1 MNQTD
6 RSLIHKL
13 TATTDNYAGLILR
26 VTLGGVLFPHGAQ
39 KVFGWF
45 GGPGFIKEMD
55 HLTHAA
61 GLPAFIAI
69 LVILIEFLG
78 ALFLLCGWHTRLTAA
93 TVAVLFIGIILKVH
107 AGMGF
112 FMNWF
117 GNRPAGVEGFEYH
130 LLVIGIC
137 AALIATGSGK
147 YAWDQH
153 YARLKTNR

>member
-1 MNQTD
+1 MKQ
-6 RSLIHKL
+6 
-13 TATTDNYAGLILR
+13 TDNYGGLILR
-26 VTLGGVLFPHGAQ
+26 ITLGGILFPHGAQ

-45 GGPGFIKEMD
+45 GGPGFTKEMD
-55 HLTHAA
+55 HLTHSA

-78 ALFLLCGWHTRLTAA
+78 ALLLLCGWYTRLTAA
-93 TVAVLFIGIILKVH
+93 IVAILFIGIIVKVH

-117 GNRPAGVEGFEYH
+117 GSLPAGVEGFEYH

-137 AALIATGSGK
+137 AALMATGSGK
-147 YAWDQH
+147 YALDKC
-153 YARLKTNR
+153 YASLNTDR